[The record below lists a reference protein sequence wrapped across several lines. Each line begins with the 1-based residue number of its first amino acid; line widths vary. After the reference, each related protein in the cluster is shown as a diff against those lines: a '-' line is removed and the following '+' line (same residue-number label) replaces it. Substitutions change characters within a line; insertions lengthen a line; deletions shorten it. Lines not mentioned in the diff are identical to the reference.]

1 MMALKAAA
9 LGHLETLPSI
19 LARMGSLHL
28 WKLKAFRM
36 NRTGKHYIS
45 ISSLLGR
52 VALMT
57 L

>member
-9 LGHLETLPSI
+9 LGHLETLSSI

-52 VALMT
+52 AALMP